1 MPNEIILLFYDFLS
15 FLNQYQ
21 IPIMLLLSLN
31 QYIMN
36 LIQTIIIAIIEG
48 ITEYL
53 PVSST
58 GHMIIASSFMR
69 IASDDFTKLFTIV
82 IQLGAILSVVVLYWK
97 RFFQS
102 LDFYFKLFVAFL
114 PAVVLGLL
122 LNDVIDSLLESPI
135 TVAIS
140 LIIGGFILL
149 KVDDWFKSNEVEDPN
164 NPEAHTH
171 ISYLTALKIGFF
183 QCLAMIPGTSRSGAS
198 IVGGMTQ
205 KVNRKTAA
213 EFSFFLAVPTM
224 FGATAKK
231 TYDFYEAGF
240 ELTSQQLNYLI
251 LGNIIAFVVALVA
264 IKSFIDYLSRKGF
277 KIFGYYRIVLGI
289 ALIIIHLFIYPL
301 SV

>member
-1 MPNEIILLFYDFLS
+1 MDLIDAIIL
-15 FLNQYQ
+15 
-21 IPIMLLLSLN
+21 
-31 QYIMN
+31 
-36 LIQTIIIAIIEG
+36 AIIEG
-48 ITEYL
+48 LTEYL

-58 GHMIIASSFMR
+58 GHMIIASSFMK

-82 IQLGAILSVVVLYWK
+82 IQLGAILAVVVLYWK

-102 LDFYFKLFVAFL
+102 LDFYFKLLVAFI
-114 PAVVLGLL
+114 PAVILGLL
-122 LNDVIDSLLESPI
+122 LNDVIDDLLESPL

-149 KVDDWFKSNEVEDPN
+149 KVDDWFKSNEIYDEQHPN
-164 NPEAHTH
+164 AHTE

-205 KVNRKTAA
+205 KLNRKTAA

-231 TYDFYEAGF
+231 GYDYYKAGF
-240 ELTSQQLNYLI
+240 ELSSDQINYLI
-251 LGNIIAFVVALVA
+251 IGNILAFIVALFA
-264 IKSFIDYLSRKGF
+264 IKSFIEYLSKKGF
-277 KIFGYYRIVLGI
+277 KIFGYYRIILGV
-289 ALIIIHLFIYPL
+289 ALLVIHYFIYSL
-301 SV
+301 TVI